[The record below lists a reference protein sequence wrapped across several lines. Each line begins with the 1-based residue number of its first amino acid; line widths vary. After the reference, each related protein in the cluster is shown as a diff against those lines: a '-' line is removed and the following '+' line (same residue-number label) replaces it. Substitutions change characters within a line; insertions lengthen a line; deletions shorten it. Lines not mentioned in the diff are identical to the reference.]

1 MYDEYRRV
9 MDRINEQFERFKMN
23 ITSGSPEVER
33 LNDFKLTPQQELIMF
48 HIIRSQPITAHMIA
62 AYMNVTKSA
71 VSQTM
76 AKLESRDMIVRDPN
90 PRNRREALIRLGKR
104 GEEYRAVL
112 EDIDEML
119 VRKYYS
125 KVELREL
132 QQVLDTL
139 TKLNGLLGDESGKT
153 RSKEEDK

>member
-9 MDRINEQFERFKMN
+9 MDRINEQFERFKTI

-139 TKLNGLLGDESGKT
+139 TKLNGILNDESGKT